1 MLKYINDSIEA
12 PKAIGPYS
20 QACQAGNMVFMSGQI
35 PIDPSVG
42 KIVAQDIEGQALQVM
57 KNLKAMLSHLGLD
70 FADVAKTT
78 IFLTDMATFQKVN
91 QIYSD
96 WMGDSRPARSTVQV
110 AALPLGALVEIE
122 MIAVKH

>member
-1 MLKYINDSIEA
+1 MLKYINDSVEA

-20 QACQAGNMVFMSGQI
+20 QACQAGNMVFLSGQI
-35 PIDPSVG
+35 PIDPSAG
-42 KIVAQDIEGQALQVM
+42 KIVASDIEGQSLQVM
-57 KNLKAMLSHLGLD
+57 KNIKAMLTHLGLD

-91 QIYSD
+91 QVYSE

-122 MIAVKH
+122 MIAIKH